1 MLLHALPFLIS
12 FTMVPLVLVAA
23 ILGGWWIA
31 LPFIWGWVMISVLD
45 RVKGLNTDNLDP
57 ATKDSVLLWHKLVTW
72 TWVPTQIAMILFV
85 LWQITLP
92 GHLSTAEAVLV
103 ALALG
108 TATGGIGI
116 TYAHEMVHQRNRWER
131 WAGELL
137 LASVAYGHFATEH
150 VYGHHIHVATP
161 KDPVSA
167 RKGESFFSFFPRAV
181 VGTFVSAWKIDT
193 ARLAKRALPVWH
205 HTNPFWRYA
214 IGAGLFLGFSWW
226 LAGAWGL
233 LLFAL
238 QAYQAVYQ
246 LEAVNYVEHYGL
258 SRRYEGNGKFERVQ
272 LHHSWN
278 ASQTVSNWFLINLQR
293 HSDHH
298 YRPDRRFPLLQHHSW
313 NAAPQ
318 LPMGYAAMIAA
329 AVIPPLW
336 FRVMNPRV
344 DRWREKF
351 YPDITDWSAYDDG
364 TVGRIEE
371 APTAPAT
378 A

>member
-258 SRRYEGNGKFERVQ
+258 VRKHLGGGRYEHAKPR
-272 LHHSWN
+272 HSWN
-278 ASQTVSNWFLINLQR
+278 SSHALTNLLLINLQR

-298 YRPDRRFPLLQHHSW
+298 YKPDRRYPLLQTYDEDE
-313 NAAPQ
+313 APQ
-318 LPMGYAAMIAA
+318 LPYGYPAMI
-329 AVIPPLW
+329 VLSFLPPVW
-336 FRVMNPRV
+336 FWLMNPRV
-344 DRWREKF
+344 RAWRKRF
-351 YPDITDWSAYDDG
+351 YPEVTDWNPYRRG
-364 TVGRIEE
+364 LT
-371 APTAPAT
+371 PTPR
-378 A
+378 